1 MSGKIGPDINENGLV
16 LSLDAANYKSYTG
29 SGTTWRDL
37 SDNSNNGTL
46 TNGPTFNAANMGA
59 IVFDGTDDKV
69 TISMNSSFIYGVS
82 PFSLN
87 AWIYVLGNQSQFSA
101 GFIWTQTI
109 SGRNYFTMG
118 YHNSNYMFFTYGDG
132 GGTSVFTDAGTV
144 SQNTWINVCYS
155 RLGTGSNQFLIYING
170 VQKVSGTVS
179 YDFNNDSYTP
189 TIGQYSHNGLP
200 FYGKIANLS
209 FYKSRG
215 LTASEVLQN
224 YNAVKSRFGL

>member
-37 SDNSNNGTL
+37 SGNSNNGTL

-101 GFIWTQTI
+101 GF
-109 SGRNYFTMG
+109 SDVFGF
-118 YHNSNYMFFTYGDG
+118 GD
-132 GGTSVFTDAGTV
+132 
-144 SQNTWINVCYS
+144 
-155 RLGTGSNQFLIYING
+155 LL
-170 VQKVSGTVS
+170 
-179 YDFNNDSYTP
+179 
-189 TIGQYSHNGLP
+189 
-200 FYGKIANLS
+200 
-209 FYKSRG
+209 
-215 LTASEVLQN
+215 
-224 YNAVKSRFGL
+224 